1 MYDNLD
7 LPDALG
13 ASSRLSH
20 SRGGSDDGQGD
31 KADATEKHVATSQ
44 YVKPPFSIHACV
56 ARDPW
61 THGAALS
68 RWEHVYEQVRPGP
81 FSGRVNAAWL
91 GPIQIVH
98 ECVDHALNYRGT
110 SWRGSR
116 VFVSY
121 REGCSDICYDGRP
134 VPASTVLTHR
144 WNGVRRVSCRDHMER
159 VIVAIDE
166 QFLAEYLAPLS
177 WSHFRRPDPI
187 CCTSEP
193 EAFCAFQQT
202 VLSILQELDQSSATI
217 DDEGLCARL
226 QHAALDSIV
235 AVLTN
240 GRGAF
245 HRLPA
250 PSTRAYVVGQAIDY
264 MEVHVADRISVRD
277 ICAALRVCP
286 RTLSYAFSR
295 VLGASPKSYLQA
307 IRLNGAFR
315 DLADAQTRVSI
326 ETVAA
331 RWGFFHMGRFAKYY
345 RAAFGEK
352 PSETYR
358 GRALPRHPD
367 RAPLRVG
374 TRQIQLGQSLT
385 GPGNAHRPTGF
396 SN

>member
-1 MYDNLD
+1 MSDNID
-7 LPDALG
+7 LADPL
-13 ASSRLSH
+13 SKNSRLRH
-20 SRGGSDDGQGD
+20 SEGGSDEGKGD
-31 KADATEKHVATSQ
+31 KADATEKHVTTSQ
-44 YVKPPFSIHACV
+44 YAKPPFSIHACV

-98 ECVDHALNYRGT
+98 ECVDHAVNYRGT
-110 SWRGSR
+110 CWRGSR

-121 REGCSDICYDGRP
+121 REGCSDIHYDGRP
-134 VPASTVLTHR
+134 VTASTVLTHR

-166 QFLAEYLAPLS
+166 QFMAEYLAPLS
-177 WSHFRRPDPI
+177 WPLVTRPDPI

-193 EAFCAFQQT
+193 EAFRAFQQA
-202 VLSILQELDQSSATI
+202 VLSILQELDQSRPTLH
-217 DDEGLCARL
+217 DEGLCARL
-226 QHAALDSIV
+226 QHLALDSIV
-235 AVLTN
+235 AVLSS

-264 MEVHVADRISVRD
+264 MEAHLADRISVRD
-277 ICAALRVCP
+277 ICAAIRVCP

-307 IRLNGAFR
+307 TRLNGAFR
-315 DLADAQTRVSI
+315 DLAGAQTRVSI
-326 ETVAA
+326 ESVAA

-345 RAAFGEK
+345 RGAFGER

-358 GRALPRHPD
+358 ARALPRRPD
-367 RAPLRVG
+367 RAPLTVRK
-374 TRQIQLGQSLT
+374 RQIQLGQSLT
-385 GPGNAHRPTGF
+385 GPGNAYRLTGF
-396 SN
+396 AD

>member
-1 MYDNLD
+1 MSYQPRFSGNSCLCN
-7 LPDALG
+7 
-13 ASSRLSH
+13 SK
-20 SRGGSDDGQGD
+20 GGSNEGLGIR
-31 KADATEKHVATSQ
+31 ADATEKHVATGQ
-44 YVKPPFSIHACV
+44 YVKPPFSIHTCV

-61 THGAALS
+61 SHGAALS

-81 FSGRVNAAWL
+81 FSGRVSAAWL

-98 ECVDHALNYRGT
+98 ECVDHAVNYRGT
-110 SWRGSR
+110 CWRGSR
-116 VFVSY
+116 VIVSY
-121 REGCSDICYDGRP
+121 CKGDIFYDGRP
-134 VPASTVLTHR
+134 VTAGTVLTHR
-144 WNGVRRVSCRDHMER
+144 WNGVRRVSCRDRMER
-159 VIVAIDE
+159 VLVAIDE

-177 WSHFRRPDPI
+177 WSHVRRPDPI

-193 EAFCAFQQT
+193 EAFCAFQQA
-202 VLSILQELDQSSATI
+202 VLSILQELDESSLTL

-226 QHAALDSIV
+226 QHRALDSIV

-245 HRLPA
+245 HGLPA

-264 MEVHVADRISVRD
+264 MEVHLADRISVRD
-277 ICAALRVCP
+277 ICAAIRVCP

-315 DLADAQTRVSI
+315 DLADTQTRGSI

-331 RWGFFHMGRFAKYY
+331 RWGFFHMGRFAQYY
-345 RAAFGEK
+345 RAAFGEL

-358 GRALPRHPD
+358 ARALPRRPQ

-374 TRQIQLGQSLT
+374 RV
-385 GPGNAHRPTGF
+385 RF
-396 SN
+396 SSVSRSPDPAMLIGS